1 MATPVLVARPLR
13 LDPFRALL
21 LAPNRIGAHA
31 SARAFARP
39 YGDVADRFAA
49 WRSTGQVREADGPAL
64 YLHEYTAS
72 GITIRGLVG
81 ALDLTR
87 TTTDPR
93 QAAVF
98 PHEGVHPARAAEL
111 AETMA
116 AMALNPAPILLTHRA
131 PADLRA
137 LLRRIRSSAA
147 DQQFTDRSGQYHRI
161 WSIRSPEHLHA
172 IAAGLAGSHALIAD
186 GHHRYAAYE
195 HLRVAHPELAPAT
208 DGGLAMLVD
217 QDDTPL
223 YLGAI
228 HRILH
233 GLRFDDL
240 ASLGG
245 RAGPGLGPTLGP
257 TLGSTLGPDEAVAAL
272 APDVLVVTDGHSWAT
287 LALPHVAGR
296 LGVERLHEDLLPQLR
311 RPPSD
316 IGFAHSVDD
325 ALRAV
330 ARRRGLAVLMPA
342 PDFEDVLQVVEA
354 GRLLPEK
361 ATSFQPKPSVGVLI
375 RPLRDAPSAP
385 D

>member
-1 MATPVLVARPLR
+1 MDSGGVATPALAARPLR
-13 LDPFRALL
+13 LEPFPALM
-21 LAPNRIGAHA
+21 LAPSRIGAHA

-39 YGDVADRFAA
+39 YHDVVERFAA
-49 WRSTGQVREADGPAL
+49 WQRSGQVRQDAEPAL

-72 GITIRGLVG
+72 GVTIRGLVG

-87 TTTDPR
+87 TTSQPA
-93 QAAVF
+93 QAAVY

-111 AETMA
+111 ADRMA

-131 PADLRA
+131 PGALRE
-137 LLRRIRSSAA
+137 LLREVRQAPA
-147 DQQFTDRSGQYHRI
+147 DHQFTDRSGQYHRI
-161 WSIRSPEHLHA
+161 WAVRSSGHLAA
-172 IAAGLAGSHALIAD
+172 IAGALEDTHAVIAD
-186 GHHRYAAYE
+186 GHHRYAAYGD
-195 HLRVAHPELAPAT
+195 LRSAHPELAPAT
-208 DGGLAMLVD
+208 DAGLVMLVD

-233 GLRFDDL
+233 GLRLDDV
-240 ASLGG
+240 
-245 RAGPGLGPTLGP
+245 PTLGP
-257 TLGSTLGPDEAVAAL
+257 TLGPDEAVAAL

-287 LALPHVAGR
+287 LPVSRVGDR
-296 LGVERLHEDLLPQLR
+296 LSVERLHGDVLPHFARQ
-311 RPPSD
+311 PTS
-316 IGFAHSVDD
+316 IGYAHSVDD

-342 PDFEDVLQVVEA
+342 PEFGDVLQVVEH

-375 RPLRDAPSAP
+375 RSLRAAPDAPG
-385 D
+385 